1 MEKREKDSVTAD
13 GWGLL
18 KMERY
23 YLKKEQRVFMV
34 EQYFKNNEGFSK
46 SSSAMRFIFM
56 MDWLL
61 DEIVV
66 LGVQKIH
73 KWSLR
78 NKRRCLVL
86 WILRRRQTIL
96 LRKCGW

>member
-1 MEKREKDSVTAD
+1 
-13 GWGLL
+13 
-18 KMERY
+18 MERY

-34 EQYFKNNEGFSK
+34 EQYFKNNEGFSNK
-46 SSSAMRFIFM
+46 IIFGDEIIFM

-73 KWSLR
+73 E
-78 NKRRCLVL
+78 
-86 WILRRRQTIL
+86 
-96 LRKCGW
+96 